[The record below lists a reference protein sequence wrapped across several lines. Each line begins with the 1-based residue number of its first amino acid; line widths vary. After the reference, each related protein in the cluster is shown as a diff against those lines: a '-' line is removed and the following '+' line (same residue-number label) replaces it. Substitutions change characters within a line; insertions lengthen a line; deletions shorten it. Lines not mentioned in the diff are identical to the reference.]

1 LNKVRVWDLPTRLF
15 HWSLVVCFVGLVA
28 TGEVAG
34 DAMVWHFRLGYA
46 ALSLLA
52 FRLIWG
58 VVGGYWSRFTSFV
71 KGPVTIRNYLRGEA
85 LPEHGVGHNPLGALS
100 VLGLLFSALLQ
111 IAAGL
116 CSDDE
121 IATSG
126 PLVKM
131 VASEWVSRATWYHT
145 NIGKAI
151 LIALV
156 LLHLAAI
163 AFYRF
168 RGENLVAP
176 MVHGDK
182 LLAVEVPASRDSI
195 ATRILALLV
204 LGVCAA
210 AVAGLLQWAG

>member
-1 LNKVRVWDLPTRLF
+1 
-15 HWSLVVCFVGLVA
+15 
-28 TGEVAG
+28 
-34 DAMVWHFRLGYA
+34 M
-46 ALSLLA
+46 
-52 FRLIWG
+52 
-58 VVGGYWSRFTSFV
+58 
-71 KGPVTIRNYLRGEA
+71 
-85 LPEHGVGHNPLGALS
+85 
-100 VLGLLFSALLQ
+100 
-111 IAAGL
+111 
-116 CSDDE
+116 
-121 IATSG
+121 
-126 PLVKM
+126 
-131 VASEWVSRATWYHT
+131 
-145 NIGKAI
+145 
-151 LIALV
+151 IALV